1 MKLDGSLKNVQI
13 LRNAARK
20 WGKGKMELILED
32 GKRMYID
39 ESIEGAIARLYS
51 EGGILIEQK
60 EFSAEFLCDALFGGA
75 E

>member
-1 MKLDGSLKNVQI
+1 
-13 LRNAARK
+13 
-20 WGKGKMELILED
+20 MELILED

-60 EFSAEFLCDALFGGA
+60 EFSAEFLFDVLFGGA